1 MSWPA
6 LHVATKFSII
16 LNHKTTILC
25 ALQKQR
31 ALRTNQI
38 LNFFM
43 KRSRTTNTQNTDTP
57 KNDNQLP
64 TDNTPDCT
72 EYLAQTGERI
82 NPKQQKKEINW
93 LKPKNQAKPRIGEDF
108 QISNLPKFQ
117 PKPTATTTTKPTA
130 TTTTTTTTITTN
142 K

>member
-1 MSWPA
+1 
-6 LHVATKFSII
+6 
-16 LNHKTTILC
+16 
-25 ALQKQR
+25 
-31 ALRTNQI
+31 
-38 LNFFM
+38 M

-130 TTTTTTTTITTN
+130 TTITTTTTITAN

>member
-1 MSWPA
+1 MYMSWPA
-6 LHVATKFSII
+6 LHVATKFSYS
-16 LNHKTTILC
+16 NHNPLC

>member
-1 MSWPA
+1 MCTA
-6 LHVATKFSII
+6 
-16 LNHKTTILC
+16 KTESSTYQSNSQFFYETI
-25 ALQKQR
+25 KN
-31 ALRTNQI
+31 NQYTEY
-38 LNFFM
+38 
-43 KRSRTTNTQNTDTP
+43 RHS

>member
-1 MSWPA
+1 MA
-6 LHVATKFSII
+6 NQ
-16 LNHKTTILC
+16 LNQKILC
-25 ALQKQR
+25 KSSVQQKR
-31 ALRTNQI
+31 ATYQSI